1 MAKNRLTGLTI
12 EIGGDTT
19 QLTKALKAPNDSIRE
34 LQTQIRALDK
44 ALEIDPT
51 NIDLLEQ
58 KMRILS
64 NAIDQTEDKLN
75 ILKTA
80 QEQFVKSG
88 KDIDSSEYI
97 ELEKQIALTQQ
108 SLNKLNDQKV
118 QLDVDISNV
127 QNADG
132 DLNNLQDTIED
143 TSEAAKDSADGFT
156 IMKGAIAD
164 LVSEG
169 IQYCVS
175 SLKDMAGNLLNLS
188 EATEEYRSMLA
199 KVQGSADTFGYSL
212 EFAKNQYSEFY
223 RYLGDDQMA
232 TNAITNL
239 MGMKVSTDTVSDS
252 ATAAIAV
259 WSAYGDSI
267 PIEGLTESI
276 NESAQVAAV
285 TGSLADAINWASKSN
300 DEWSDALS
308 ENADAQKAFNKAV
321 KEGETVED
329 AFTAALA
336 ACNDTQER
344 ADLIA
349 TTLNKTYGKSKETYD
364 ELSESILDTN
374 DAELELKEAQA
385 ELGETVAP
393 LNNELT
399 RLQSKVLSKLSPQV
413 EKVTEDFLAW
423 SEGVDW
429 DGFADTIANLFSIF
443 ADGIGWLIKNIQPA
457 TALLAGFTAAL
468 IAHKNAQTIANTAM
482 LVTKGTM
489 ALFEGVTKTATLATN
504 AHTIATNAATVAQ
517 KALNLAQ
524 NASPIG
530 LLTTL
535 VIGATT
541 ALGAYVAM
549 KSQEL
554 TETQK
559 TGKAIQEEIA
569 ARQEL
574 QKTQDEAI
582 ASGLGEISNL
592 NSLASELD
600 NLVDANGRVT
610 EGYEARVKFILGE
623 LNSALGTEMQ
633 LNNGVI
639 EGYDQLSGSISDLI
653 QKKRA
658 EIILEAQLPAYKE
671 ALTKLTEAQAKA
683 YQLEAEYQQAKMEND
698 QKIIE
703 LQAELAKAS
712 DDYTRK
718 TIEGNILQLQ
728 GETEAKRTLYEQ
740 QSQIVKGYWDDV
752 NNYEINATRLASDN
766 AEEWAKIETS
776 VVTNKANSNA
786 EKKQLI
792 QEQIQYEEEQLAY
805 LEEKY
810 SGTNDEIEK
819 QQIESHRTRIEELQ
833 NQLNAVTSTVEEE
846 TPTIA
851 NANKE
856 LAARA
861 LEAYANDTE
870 KYFGASADKYREVI
884 AGIRSEDPDVR
895 ATALSTAQEM
905 YDQLSSKNDE
915 YSSVGANILRGIING
930 ANSASGSLYSS
941 MRTIANRT
949 LSAFKSALD
958 INSPSKEFEDLSKYI
973 PEGIASGIDK
983 NARKAINSIST
994 LAEDMENKFD
1004 PQISLD
1010 SDDAYV
1016 NLTGRLANLI
1026 MQPMMN
1032 NLATLL
1038 AEIQKAN
1045 NFGGN
1050 ITVESPIK
1058 IDLNGKP
1065 IYQDVVRRT
1074 TRSQKNRS
1082 AFQGA

>member
-80 QEQFVKSG
+80 QEQFIKSG
-88 KDIDSSEYI
+88 KDIDSTEYI

-108 SLNKLNDQKV
+108 SLNKLSGQKV

-127 QNADG
+127 KNADG
-132 DLNNLQDTIED
+132 DLNDLEETIED

-156 IMKGAIAD
+156 IMKGSIAD

-169 IQYCVS
+169 IQYCIS

-188 EATEEYRSMLA
+188 EATEEYRSMMA

-212 EFAKNQYSEFY
+212 EFAKNQYTDFY

-252 ATAAIAV
+252 ANAAISV

-308 ENADAQKAFNKAV
+308 DNAKAQKAFNDAV
-321 KEGETVED
+321 EEGESVED

-336 ACNDTQER
+336 ACADTQER

-364 ELSESILDTN
+364 ELSKSILDTN
-374 DAELELKEAQA
+374 DAELELKEVQA

-393 LNNELT
+393 LNNELS

-443 ADGIGWLIKNIQPA
+443 ADGIGWLIKNIQPV
-457 TALLAGFTAAL
+457 TALIAGMTAAW

-489 ALFEGVTKTATLATN
+489 ALFEGVTKGATLATN

-517 KALNLAQ
+517 KAFNLAQ
-524 NASPIG
+524 SASPIG

-535 VIGATT
+535 IIGATT

-559 TGKAIQEEIA
+559 TGKAIQEEIE

-574 QKTQDEAI
+574 QETQDEAI

-610 EGYEARVKFILGE
+610 EGYEARVKFILNE

-639 EGYDQLSGSISDLI
+639 DGYDQLSGSISDLI

-683 YQLEAEYQQAKMEND
+683 YQLEAEYQQTKMEND
-698 QKIIE
+698 QKILE
-703 LQAELAKAS
+703 LQAELNTA
-712 DDYTRK
+712 DDYRRK
-718 TIEGNILQLQ
+718 SIEGNIIQLQ
-728 GETEAKRTLYEQ
+728 GETNAKQILYEQ
-740 QSQIVKGYWDDV
+740 QSQIVKGYYDDV
-752 NNYEINATRLASDN
+752 NNYEINATRIASDN
-766 AEEWAKIETS
+766 AEEWAKVETS
-776 VVTNKANSNA
+776 IVTNKANSNA

-792 QEQIQYEEEQLAY
+792 EEQIKYEEDQLKY

-810 SGTNDEIEK
+810 AGTNDEIEL
-819 QQIESHRTRIEELQ
+819 QQIESHRTRLDELN
-833 NQLNAVTSTVEEE
+833 NQLNAVTSTVEQE

-851 NANKE
+851 NANKI
-856 LAARA
+856 LADRA
-861 LEAYANDTE
+861 LEAFANDTE
-870 KYFGASADKYREVI
+870 KYFGASAEKYKEVI
-884 AGIRSEDPDVR
+884 AGIQSEDPEVQR
-895 ATALSTAQEM
+895 TALSTAQEM
-905 YDQLSSKNDE
+905 YNELSSKNDE
-915 YSSVGANILRGIING
+915 YSQVGADILRGIISG
-930 ANSASGSLYSS
+930 ANSASSSLYSS

-949 LSAFKSALD
+949 LSTFKSALD

-973 PEGIASGIDK
+973 PEGIASGVNK
-983 NARKAINSIST
+983 NAKKAINSIRT
-994 LAEDMENKFD
+994 LAEDMESKFD

-1010 SDDAYV
+1010 SDDAYI
-1016 NLTGRLANLI
+1016 NLTGKLANLI
-1026 MQPMMN
+1026 MQPMMS

-1050 ITVESPIK
+1050 ITVESPIE
-1058 IDLNGKP
+1058 IDLDGKP